1 MRVELTEVH
10 WLDQH
15 HELSLLKLVE
25 LSGLSEAE
33 LRELV
38 DIGAMVPVDPSATP
52 WTFRADCIATA
63 RTACRLRADFELDAQ
78 GLAVA
83 LRLLD
88 RIRDLEAQLC
98 DLRAQLPRRMR

>member
-1 MRVELTEVH
+1 MRVELTQVH

-15 HELSLLKLVE
+15 HELSLLELVE
-25 LSGLSEAE
+25 LSGLLEAD

-38 DIGAMVPVDPSATP
+38 DVGAMVPVDPDATP

-63 RTACRLRADFELDAQ
+63 RTARRLRADFELDAQ
-78 GLAVA
+78 GLALA

-98 DLRAQLPRRMR
+98 DLRAQLPRRAR